1 MTDENKLNEKVDV
14 EVIKNNN
21 NVIPTLEQAIKEI
34 HNWQSRYNEVAKVNN
49 YHVSVIQGMLEFLQI
64 QSGILYTALTKQPK
78 CDNPLEKLSVLQET
92 TLDKNGQD
100 LNFLRNIIITFTSAL
115 IEKGNIE
122 YAKEVWQEFIK
133 TSVKSL

>member
-100 LNFLRNIIITFTSAL
+100 LNFLRNSIITFTSAL

>member
-1 MTDENKLNEKVDV
+1 MKNKLNEKVDV

-100 LNFLRNIIITFTSAL
+100 LNFLRNSIITFTSAL